1 MNNFAFLPIPNMMA
15 TKSEKLLLSDLIIPY
30 ILILVNHTEI
40 VLSVF
45 AKQGYFM
52 ICLIAN
58 ISVHK
63 FP

>member
-1 MNNFAFLPIPNMMA
+1 MMA
-15 TKSEKLLLSDLIIPY
+15 TKKWKTIVVRFDDPIY

>member
-1 MNNFAFLPIPNMMA
+1 MNNFAFLPIPKMMA